1 MNPEPN
7 GRRGVMTTAQVLS
20 KTSLFRP
27 LSDEQLEAV
36 IQLGEVKRFERG
48 EEIFKQG
55 EQAKTIYVLLNGKVR
70 LRIQAPEELDLMAET
85 LEEPGAVFG
94 MAALSKSHVYNVT
107 AKCIK
112 GTTVIAIDSFGL
124 KEIVTRDP
132 LVGVEVMA
140 ELAQLY
146 SNRLNNTRA
155 AVTNLLRIFKA
166 QTNKSEVYGVYAELE

>member
-1 MNPEPN
+1 
-7 GRRGVMTTAQVLS
+7 MTRAQVLS

-27 LSDEQLEAV
+27 LSDEQLDAV
-36 IQLGEVKRFERG
+36 MQLGEVKRFEPG

-55 EQAKTIYVLLNGKVR
+55 EQAQTIYVLRDGMVR

-94 MAALSKSHVYNVT
+94 MAALSRSHVYNVT
-107 AKCIK
+107 AKCIRS
-112 GTTVIAIDSFGL
+112 TTVFAIDASGL
-124 KEIVTRDP
+124 KEIIKRDP
-132 LVGVEVMA
+132 SVGIEVMG

-155 AVTNLLRIFKA
+155 AVTNLFRMFKA
-166 QTNKSEVYGVYAELE
+166 QTNKSELYGVYGEVE